1 MTTTPRLRA
10 LDGALTATAMQC
22 MLTQHTN
29 GSWVSPPSSRIP
41 ETALACFALSR
52 VGDNDSLAAVARA
65 RSWLFHHP
73 PVRNGL
79 THPVNELVEQALWSL
94 AVDDAQPVELRHP
107 ALVGAV
113 LKDPEELRWF
123 RVVQA
128 LALHRDRPIR
138 GGLSV
143 DALRRALRN
152 DAVDEEPAGG
162 LSAGS
167 DRHTE
172 SLALYVLL
180 EFPSEQNESALAA
193 AQRLISAQSADDDFG
208 RNPLSTSLAFLAMD
222 FTARGGPAWQ
232 RCRTQLLRGQR
243 PDGTWRHP
251 ASDVRDTAST
261 VRVFREDP
269 AFTTHALPAAVAF
282 LCASQ
287 NDDGGWPARRGTD
300 SDCGTTAQV
309 LSALAGLGVPDLVIR
324 RALGYLER
332 RRTPQ
337 GLWSCHVAGD
347 SDEPYEETV
356 AQVVSA
362 LRHYRRPD
370 TPPTERARAWL
381 LDERL
386 RLGHPEPGRYRGD
399 AYAVFRTVEAL
410 GWSEPAVASIVRRL
424 AGLQNR
430 DGGWAYEEGG
440 PSASGPTGLALAALG
455 AAGILDEESWATGTD
470 YLVSGQRADGTWAD
484 EGQIASPHPLPLAC
498 PALTRAFTAMGL
510 RAARGFC
517 GERVAA

>member
-1 MTTTPRLRA
+1 M
-10 LDGALTATAMQC
+10 
-22 MLTQHTN
+22 
-29 GSWVSPPSSRIP
+29 
-41 ETALACFALSR
+41 
-52 VGDNDSLAAVARA
+52 
-65 RSWLFHHP
+65 
-73 PVRNGL
+73 
-79 THPVNELVEQALWSL
+79 NELVEQALWSL

-386 RLGHPEPGRYRGD
+386 RLGHPEPGRYRGTPTRCSVRWRPSD
-399 AYAVFRTVEAL
+399 GRSQRWPRSSAASPDCRTATV
-410 GWSEPAVASIVRRL
+410 
-424 AGLQNR
+424 
-430 DGGWAYEEGG
+430 D
-440 PSASGPTGLALAALG
+440 GPTRRGPERFG
-455 AAGILDEESWATGTD
+455 THRPCPCRAG
-470 YLVSGQRADGTWAD
+470 SGRDPGRGVVGD
-484 EGQIASPHPLPLAC
+484 RYRLS
-498 PALTRAFTAMGL
+498 GL
-510 RAARGFC
+510 RPTRRRHLG
-517 GERVAA
+517 G